1 MLAEWEYM
9 RNKINASEQWLGHIP
24 VMHKYV

>member
-9 RNKINASEQWLGHIP
+9 RNKINTSDQWLEHIP
-24 VMHKYV
+24 GLHKYV